1 MTSNAPTPLT
11 SNAQQ
16 QILSLQSFLNDGRSP
31 SSADQVRILGTADEP
46 WFVATDVAKVLGI
59 INSRNITS
67 KLDADEIDIYSVKT
81 RRGSQKV
88 RTISSRGVGKIISRC
103 RKASQADIE
112 LLCKLTGI
120 SCQVYKCMR
129 IENDTLQSIIEIL
142 PSSTE
147 YYREFPVGGYRI
159 DLFLPFYRLAIEC
172 DEYDHKKYQKDLENV
187 REKYIIIH
195 TQCLFIR
202 FNPHEKDF
210 KITKIIQKVVEHM
223 FKSHRS

>member
-16 QILSLQSFLNDGRSP
+16 QILSLQSFLNDGRSS

-59 INSRNITS
+59 RNSRDMIS

-112 LLCKLTGI
+112 LLCKLTGG

-142 PSSTE
+142 PNIIES
-147 YYREFPVGGYRI
+147 
-159 DLFLPFYRLAIEC
+159 FLL
-172 DEYDHKKYQKDLENV
+172 
-187 REKYIIIH
+187 
-195 TQCLFIR
+195 
-202 FNPHEKDF
+202 
-210 KITKIIQKVVEHM
+210 VVIG
-223 FKSHRS
+223 